1 MRLWLTVLLT
11 AAAAFAEPAASSSN
25 FAAGPLK
32 AKSFS
37 KLTFSPDGIL
47 FVGDSIGGRIFALD
61 LGDKTPFTP
70 AKAFELK
77 DVEGKVAALLGAD
90 PRDVLIHDMAVNPI
104 SKNTYLTV
112 SRGRRSFT
120 IAWQL
125 PNDVANASVLL
136 RVTPAGAIEEVKL
149 ENVKHSSVDLS
160 NPINDTKKA
169 EWKNVKARVDAVSDM
184 AFYDGKLFVAG
195 LSNEEFSSAMR
206 VYPFP
211 FDGTGTVT
219 TLEIYHGAHAKYETD
234 SPIRSFLPYAING
247 KKYILASYL
256 CTPLVLFPI
265 DDLKDKKHIKG
276 QTIAELGSGNYPVD
290 MVAFTAGE
298 KPGIMVINTTRGP
311 MRIDAADL
319 AKPLPSITA
328 AAEPYSGIKAEK
340 LRDQGLLAAE
350 NYGEKFLMVL
360 QRSKLSGEL
369 TLSTMALSR

>member
-1 MRLWLTVLLT
+1 MRLWLPFLLL
-11 AAAAFAEPAASSSN
+11 AVAAFAEPAASSGN
-25 FAAGPLK
+25 FASGPVK

-37 KLTFSPDGIL
+37 KLAFSPDGIL

-70 AKAFELK
+70 TKAFELK
-77 DVEGKVAALLGAD
+77 DVEGKVAALVGAD
-90 PRDVLIHDMAVNPI
+90 VRDVMIHDMAVNPI

-120 IAWQL
+120 MQWQL

-136 RVTPAGAIEEVKL
+136 RVTPAGAIEEVRL
-149 ENVKHSSVDLS
+149 ENVKHSSVDLTS
-160 NPINDTKKA
+160 PINDTKKA
-169 EWKNVKARVDAVSDM
+169 EFKDTKARVDAVSDM
-184 AFYDGKLFVAG
+184 AFADGKLFVAG

-234 SPIRSFLPYAING
+234 SPIRSFLPYTING
-247 KKYILASYL
+247 KKYIIASYL

-265 DDLKDKKHIKG
+265 DDLKDKKHLKG
-276 QTIAELGSGNYPVD
+276 QTIAELGNGNYPVD
-290 MVAFTAGE
+290 MVAFKTPTKA
-298 KPGIMVINTTRGP
+298 GIMVINTTRGP

-319 AKPLPSITA
+319 AKPLPTITTP
-328 AAEPYSGIKAEK
+328 AEPYTGLKAEK
-340 LRDQGLLAAE
+340 LRDSGLIAAE
-350 NYGEKFLMVL
+350 NYGDQFLMVL
-360 QRSKLSGEL
+360 QRNKLSGEL
-369 TLSTMALSR
+369 ALSTMPVGR